1 MNARM
6 DADKRLLLCIYNTY
20 NIFSLFTYPSIHEY
34 KIHLAKGKYHLQNRV
49 NASEHLIAWRVPR
62 NLEKR
67 SKLQPIVDHCAQS
80 ECCKNEFHIWIN
92 WNILL
97 NSVIIIVATVPFYH
111 ISNYIFNLL
120 IPPMRRKKLPWLKSF
135 SDVLNFLGL
144 LNVANFS
151 LIGLPSGRASR
162 GRFWESRK
170 EK

>member
-1 MNARM
+1 MY
-6 DADKRLLLCIYNTY
+6 IHNTY
-20 NIFSLFTYPSIHEY
+20 NIFFFPTYPSIHEY
-34 KIHLAKGKYHLQNRV
+34 KIHLAESKYHLQNRV

-67 SKLQPIVDHCAQS
+67 SKLQPIVDHCTQS
-80 ECCKNEFHIWIN
+80 KCCKNEFHMNNLKRIN
-92 WNILL
+92 KLSHFNLG
-97 NSVIIIVATVPFYH
+97 TVSIYH
-111 ISNYIFNLL
+111 TPNYIFNLL